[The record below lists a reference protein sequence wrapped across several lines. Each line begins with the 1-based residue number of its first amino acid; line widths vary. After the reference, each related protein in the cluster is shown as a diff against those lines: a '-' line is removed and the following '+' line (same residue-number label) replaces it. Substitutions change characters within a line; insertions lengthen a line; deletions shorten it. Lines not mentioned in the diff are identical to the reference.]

1 MKKMIIFLAGI
12 GLFAGVFAHSTALAQ
27 EELILHYK
35 TTANILEN
43 PFGPGYMAGTNGYND
58 TGKYQ
63 RFDFDEE
70 VLITGAGLYFGVL
83 DPGDGAFGDI
93 TVVVRKVGDGG
104 EPGEL
109 LRDQV
114 VGLGTMSTG
123 EDGNYITLDH
133 PVDLAE
139 AGVTS
144 IFIGIEW
151 EESLDNEIAL
161 LSDKDGEGDNAN
173 RVWERFDTGEYN
185 DFLVTRNPDF
195 SWGIDIDLWISAVY
209 SAIPTSIESK
219 EEDVTQHFH
228 LRQNYPNPF
237 NPSTLIE
244 YQLPQTTEI
253 RLEVFNLL
261 GQQIALLHEGVQ
273 QAGSHQVHFDAA
285 GLAGGVY
292 IYRLVT
298 PETTTYRAMTL
309 VK

>member
-12 GLFAGVFAHSTALAQ
+12 GLFAGVFAHSSALAQ
-27 EELILHYK
+27 EELVLHYK

-70 VLITGAGLYFGVL
+70 VLVTGAGLYFGVL

-109 LRDQV
+109 LGDQV

-123 EDGNYITLDH
+123 EEGNYITLDN

-209 SAIPTSIESK
+209 SIPTSAEPQNP
-219 EEDVTQHFH
+219 ELAARFH
-228 LRQNYPNPF
+228 LGQNYPNPF
-237 NPSTLIE
+237 NPSTVIE
-244 YQLPQTTEI
+244 YELAHTAEV
-253 RLEVFNLL
+253 RLAVYNLL
-261 GQQIALLHEGVQ
+261 GQRLSVLHEGM
-273 QAGSHQVHFDAA
+273 QAAGTHRVHFDAA

-292 IYRLVT
+292 IYRLAT
-298 PETTTYRAMTL
+298 PDMSIQRAMTL